1 MCAQVAVGHTSPLT
15 KTRMA
20 GVSNNSNQESKL
32 CNFEPFI
39 TATHNKK
46 VNDPSPHFNVVS
58 CKGDQMGVTLYHFPP
73 SAPSRGALLVA
84 KALGIDIDVQIV
96 DLFAKEQL
104 TADFVKIN
112 PQHTVPTLVDGDFT
126 VWDSHAIGPYLVRTY
141 GKDDTMY
148 PKDPKQKAVVDQRLY
163 FDCGTLYP
171 RIRQICFPVLF
182 LGEEE
187 ILDEHKTSLDEALG
201 FLDVFLDGS
210 NFAAGKDLTVA
221 DCSLVASISSIVAVG
236 WDITPYANVAAWLAR
251 CALTIPDYAA
261 ANQAG
266 ADQFGKTVRSKLAP
280 GQI

>member
-1 MCAQVAVGHTSPLT
+1 LAA
-15 KTRMA
+15 KIE
-20 GVSNNSNQESKL
+20 SNQ
-32 CNFEPFI
+32 
-39 TATHNKK
+39 
-46 VNDPSPHFNVVS
+46 
-58 CKGDQMGVTLYHFPP
+58 
-73 SAPSRGALLVA
+73 
-84 KALGIDIDVQIV
+84 
-96 DLFAKEQL
+96 
-104 TADFVKIN
+104 
-112 PQHTVPTLVDGDFT
+112 
-126 VWDSHAIGPYLVRTY
+126 
-141 GKDDTMY
+141 
-148 PKDPKQKAVVDQRLY
+148 
-163 FDCGTLYP
+163 
-171 RIRQICFPVLF
+171 FPVLF

-221 DCSLVASISSIVAVG
+221 DCSLVASISSIVVSCGDSRRKTVKNANRLKAVG

>member
-1 MCAQVAVGHTSPLT
+1 
-15 KTRMA
+15 
-20 GVSNNSNQESKL
+20 
-32 CNFEPFI
+32 
-39 TATHNKK
+39 
-46 VNDPSPHFNVVS
+46 
-58 CKGDQMGVTLYHFPP
+58 
-73 SAPSRGALLVA
+73 
-84 KALGIDIDVQIV
+84 
-96 DLFAKEQL
+96 
-104 TADFVKIN
+104 
-112 PQHTVPTLVDGDFT
+112 VDGDFT